1 MLRTLIISPARELT
15 QKLGES
21 LVELGSA
28 VHVTRILDRY
38 LPSEELAR
46 TLRAHA
52 PDVVFLSFEDVVKA
66 VETVRY
72 FEAHIPG
79 LQTIAMNRAC
89 DADLLR
95 ESMRAGVRE
104 FITEPFENQPLVEA
118 LRRVKQSLE
127 KKAPRYECTE
137 RIFSF
142 VPSKA
147 GVGTSTLA
155 MNIGAAFARGQEGSV
170 LLADLDL
177 NSGLLHFLLRLSNE
191 RSLVD
196 AVGTAH
202 EMDETLW
209 PKMISAKNGMDIL
222 HAGRANPNLRVEP
235 QQIQNL
241 VQFARRNYRT
251 LVFDH
256 SGNLERYS
264 LEVMQESRKVFM
276 VCTPEIPS
284 LHLAREKM
292 TFLKTLG
299 LDAKVSVLLNRVG
312 KRPLFT
318 HAQVEELVGAPV
330 AHSFSNDY
338 FSVSRA
344 MGAGQCLDVN
354 STIGKQCAEFA
365 SSLGARRL
373 PNQERRKKFLE
384 FFSVGKQEAVLAE

>member
-21 LVELGSA
+21 LVELRGA
-28 VHVTRILDRY
+28 VHVTRIVDRY
-38 LPSEELAR
+38 LPYEELAR

-72 FEAHIPG
+72 FESHIPG
-79 LQTIAMNRAC
+79 LQTIAMNRTC

-95 ESMRAGVRE
+95 ESMRVGVRE
-104 FITEPFENQPLVEA
+104 FLTAPFENQLLVEA
-118 LRRVKQSLE
+118 LRRVRQSLE
-127 KKAPRYECTE
+127 KKAPQYEVTE

-155 MNIGAAFARGQEGSV
+155 MNTGAAFARGQEGSV

-177 NSGLLHFLLRLSNE
+177 NSGLLHFLLRLTNE

-196 AVGTAH
+196 AVGNAQ

-318 HAQVEELVGAPV
+318 NVQVEELVGAPV

-354 STIGKQCAEFA
+354 STVGKQCAEVA
-365 SSLGARRL
+365 GALGARRL
-373 PNQERRKKFLE
+373 PTQERRKKFLE
-384 FFSVGKQEAVLAE
+384 YFSVGKQEAALAE